1 MPISTL
7 PWKLA
12 TMLSQL
18 IPFGLSGLNG
28 SVISVESQPIHGSS
42 SSLTTTMNEQ
52 LELLLLVSVTIH
64 VTVVVPI
71 AKS

>member
-1 MPISTL
+1 
-7 PWKLA
+7 
-12 TMLSQL
+12 MLSQL
-18 IPFGLSGLNG
+18 IPFGSLGSNGL
-28 SVISVESQPIHGSS
+28 VVLVESQPIHGNS